1 MKKIVSVSLSV
12 FVIFAMLLSALNV
25 FASDGV
31 VITPLSKCSVSLQY
45 SKTTYDGKSKAPKV
59 TVKYS
64 NQTLASGTDYTVS
77 YSNNKSCGAAT
88 VRITGKGNYSG
99 TVTKTF
105 SIVPKKVTGMT
116 SSRTT
121 SSISL
126 KWPKIA
132 GAAVYK
138 VYQASSPNGS
148 YKKIKTVTSPNVTVS
163 KLTAGK
169 KYYFKVVACGKKD
182 GSYAGNSSTS
192 FYTATA
198 PKKVTLKSVSKSGGT
213 LTVKWGKVTG
223 SGYYLQ
229 YSTNSKFKSNVKT
242 VKISSSSTTS
252 KTIKGLS
259 TNYTYYVRVRA
270 IVSFSHKSYSG
281 AYSTAKSS
289 GYNHLYASY
298 SSKYVNNS
306 NRTTNL
312 KIASKAI
319 DGMIIRPGQTFSFNK
334 VVGIRTASK
343 GYKKAPIFAGG
354 GTVNDVGGGICQV
367 ASTMFNTA
375 LMANVK
381 ISERHQHSQRVTYV
395 PLGRD
400 AAVYWSG
407 NQDFKWT
414 NNTKYPIKIRMT
426 VSNGVISCKFYTIG
440 NVNPKKVKLSVSRSG
455 NNFTLKR
462 SVSGKVNYTTKSR
475 Y

>member
-1 MKKIVSVSLSV
+1 MKKIISVSLSV
-12 FVIFAMLLSALNV
+12 FMVFALLLSAMNV
-25 FASDGV
+25 FAADGA

-45 SKTTYDGKSKAPKV
+45 SKITYSGQSKTPKV

-64 NQTLASGTDYTVS
+64 NKTLASGKDYTVS
-77 YSNNKSCGAAT
+77 YSNNKSCGKAT
-88 VRITGKGNYSG
+88 VSVTGKGNYSG

-105 SIVPKKVTGMT
+105 SIVPRKVTGMT
-116 SSRTT
+116 STRTT

-148 YKKIKTVTSPNVTVS
+148 YKKVKTVTSPKVTIS

-169 KYYFKVVACGKKD
+169 KYYFKVAACGKKD
-182 GSYAGNSSTS
+182 GSYAGNFSTS

-198 PKKVTLKSVSKSGGT
+198 PKKVTVTSVKKSGTT
-213 LTVKWGKVTG
+213 LTVKWSKVSS

-229 YSTNSKFKSNVKT
+229 YSTSSKFKSNVKT
-242 VKISSSSTTS
+242 VKISSGSTTS
-252 KTIKGLS
+252 KTIKGVS
-259 TNYTYYVRVRA
+259 TKYTYYARVRA

-281 AYSTAKSS
+281 SYGTAKSS
-289 GYNHLYASY
+289 GYTHLYASY
-298 SSKYVNNS
+298 SSKYVNNK

-319 DGMIIRPGQTFSFNK
+319 DGTIIRPGKTFSFNK

-414 NNTKYPIKIRMT
+414 NNTKYPIKIRMS

-440 NVNPKKVKLSVSRSG
+440 NVNPKKVKLTVSRSG

-462 SVSGKVNYTTKSR
+462 TVSGKVNYTTKSR